1 MAGVHVEFT
10 EFWDAY
16 GLKRDRMSADRVW
29 RRMSQKDRRAALA
42 GISAYR
48 ETCRTSGIAMA
59 YPAKYLSHRRW
70 EDVADAAVQEP
81 ASPPKAPRK
90 METW

>member
-48 ETCRTSGIAMA
+48 ETC
-59 YPAKYLSHRRW
+59 P
-70 EDVADAAVQEP
+70 DAAVQEP

>member
-16 GLKRDRMSADRVW
+16 DLKRDRISAERVW
-29 RRMSQKDRRAALA
+29 SRMSQKMRRAAMA
-42 GISAYR
+42 GIRAYR
-48 ETCRTSGIAMA
+48 ETCLASGIAMA

-70 EDVADAAVQEP
+70 EDVAAPAVQEP